1 MSWTGLPEFVDDTVT
16 DYSRPTPSID
26 TSNSVTSD
34 LQRNNSSVSELEES
48 SGSIMS
54 KPMIKF
60 VKAADCPGVIKNNK
74 IETARKSPVKY
85 AEIQVNTG
93 RLKAVINAVRTN
105 WFNDV
110 KASACWVWRPIKPN
124 SASVTLKRYDY
135 VDVRGRS
142 RKNTENHNTK
152 ISKLNEEVSDRE
164 TDLYHYKKGL
174 SQVEAR
180 LVKFKEQEIKL
191 CERIIGL
198 ERDVEVRN
206 NKIEYLTNELE
217 DAKKEKESLD
227 NKLTG
232 FENASKDLENL
243 LGSQRLDKN
252 KEDLRYN
259 AVPPPPAQVYSPT
272 KKDMSWTGLPEFVD
286 DTVTYYSRPTPS
298 INTSNSVISDLQ
310 SNNSSVYELEESSG
324 SIMSKPMIKFVKAAD
339 CLGVIKTN
347 KTKTARKSPVKYAE
361 IQVNTAR
368 PKAVINA
375 VRTNRFIDVKASACW
390 VWRPIKPNSA
400 SITLK
405 RYDYVDVRG
414 RSRSVMA
421 WVPKK
426 NIRVIPMYHSED
438 GNPARANMKQA
449 LSSYK
454 DGDGDGDRDGDGD
467 TLRSTYIISSFQ
479 DCNKYEHVGPQDTI
493 PQDDKR
499 SQDDDRR
506 LDLADDLKKAQDH
519 ISNTKIIK
527 DKEYESIDSMKYRG
541 MIGNNSDQINTS
553 CYIPKISNEFTPP
566 LEYRFESLKNR
577 YNHGGRVMDPK
588 FDDMSNDQY
597 ELYDC
602 VMYPLALY
610 YEKTTRKDYGT
621 KRGRP
626 STSASSSSAFDHP
639 SPSHHIDDDN
649 DENDK

>member
-34 LQRNNSSVSELEES
+34 LQSNNSFVSKLEES

-60 VKAADCPGVIKNNK
+60 VKAADCPGVIKTNK
-74 IETARKSPVKY
+74 TETARKSPVKY
-85 AEIQVNTG
+85 AQIQVNTG
-93 RLKAVINAVRTN
+93 RLKVVINADRTN
-105 WFNDV
+105 QFNDV

-142 RKNTENHNTK
+142 R
-152 ISKLNEEVSDRE
+152 SVMAWVP
-164 TDLYHYKKGL
+164 KK
-174 SQVEAR
+174 VEAR
-180 LVKFKEQEIKL
+180 LVEFKEQEIKF

-217 DAKKEKESLD
+217 EAKKEKERLD

-259 AVPPPPAQVYSPT
+259 AVPPPPAQVYSPP

-298 INTSNSVISDLQ
+298 IDTLNSVISDLQ

-347 KTKTARKSPVKYAE
+347 KTETARKSPIKYAE
-361 IQVNTAR
+361 IQVNTTR

-375 VRTNRFIDVKASACW
+375 VRMNRFNDVKASACW

-421 WVPKK
+421 WIPKK
-426 NIRVIPMYHSED
+426 NIRVIPKYHSED
-438 GNPARANMKQA
+438 GKPARANMKQA
-449 LSSYK
+449 LGSYK
-454 DGDGDGDRDGDGD
+454 DGDGDGDGDGD
-467 TLRSTYIISSFQ
+467 TLFQPSQVHKRMLILDQHLCKNHESS
-479 DCNKYEHVGPQDTI
+479 
-493 PQDDKR
+493 
-499 SQDDDRR
+499 S
-506 LDLADDLKKAQDH
+506 KAFNA
-519 ISNTKIIK
+519 SA
-527 DKEYESIDSMKYRG
+527 
-541 MIGNNSDQINTS
+541 NSDINFFLS
-553 CYIPKISNEFTPP
+553 
-566 LEYRFESLKNR
+566 
-577 YNHGGRVMDPK
+577 
-588 FDDMSNDQY
+588 MS
-597 ELYDC
+597 
-602 VMYPLALY
+602 
-610 YEKTTRKDYGT
+610 K
-621 KRGRP
+621 
-626 STSASSSSAFDHP
+626 
-639 SPSHHIDDDN
+639 
-649 DENDK
+649 